1 MVSLNN
7 IYSDKH
13 NINEIIIPV
22 QSYIARI
29 QLLEYVYIFM
39 YKECTRNVVKINT
52 ELIEKEA
59 VITNNCLATVDLAVE
74 QAYILIGLTK

>member
-22 QSYIARI
+22 QSYITRI
-29 QLLEYVYIFM
+29 QLLEYTYS
-39 YKECTRNVVKINT
+39 CTRN
-52 ELIEKEA
+52 
-59 VITNNCLATVDLAVE
+59 E
-74 QAYILIGLTK
+74 QGM